1 MSRVETSSRLSDL
14 RVRTSDP
21 VRLIMSSPVA
31 MLDVGATLQDAAEEM
46 VRNDIGAVLVSDG
59 ARTGLLSE
67 RDVAAAL
74 GALGGVTSTQ
84 IDQAATWDL
93 VWAAPED
100 PIAVVAALMLE
111 ANVRHIPI
119 GSNRSDPI
127 GIVSVRDVLAAFVAD
142 RVVDA
147 SER

>member
-46 VRNDIGAVLVSDG
+46 VRNDIGAVLVNDG

-67 RDVAAAL
+67 RDVAAVL

-84 IDQAATWDL
+84 IDQTATWDL

-119 GSNRSDPI
+119 GNRRSDPI

-147 SER
+147 GER

>member
-46 VRNDIGAVLVSDG
+46 VRNDIGAVLVNDG

-67 RDVAAAL
+67 RDVAAVL

-84 IDQAATWDL
+84 IDQTATWDL

-100 PIAVVAALMLE
+100 HRGCRRTHARGERQAHP
-111 ANVRHIPI
+111 
-119 GSNRSDPI
+119 
-127 GIVSVRDVLAAFVAD
+127 D
-142 RVVDA
+142 RQPPQRPD
-147 SER
+147 RQRLGP